1 MIKFVVVECNRSTRT
16 RDYARIHRASCG
28 YAREPNHKTASTFCH
43 GYFDRYYEAMDFAK
57 SLNLDRVFD
66 CELCSPRHA
75 DELARAKKEAED

>member
-28 YAREPNHKTASTFCH
+28 HAREPNHKTASTLCH
-43 GYFDRYYEAMDFAK
+43 GYFDRYSEALDLAK
-57 SLNLDRVFD
+57 SLNLDRVYD

-75 DELARAKKEAED
+75 DELAREKKRNPH